1 MLISTRI
8 MIEVERLLKEKIEKF
23 PNDSFV
29 FGYMDKTQ
37 GEKHFGNIM
46 FYVDNKIATNL
57 EKKIILKFMN
67 YLVKINK
74 ETLKKFKIPM
84 NIENKMFE
92 IYLRYLD
99 DINYENKRY
108 FYNTFE
114 WQMIKMLKIKIKK

>member
-1 MLISTRI
+1 MLVSASKI
-8 MIEVERLLKEKIEKF
+8 IEVEKLLKDGIEKYS
-23 PNDSFV
+23 NDKRV
-29 FGYMDKTQ
+29 FGYMDKTK

-57 EKKIILKFMN
+57 KKVILKYMN
-67 YLVKINK
+67 YLVKINPK
-74 ETLKKFKIPM
+74 VLKKFKIPI

-99 DINYENKRY
+99 DVRYEDKRY

-114 WQMIKMLKIKIKK
+114 WQMITNLEIKNEK